1 MKNKLLSA
9 IAIALVS
16 MYLLGCAS
24 NSDTKDNEDNAY
36 KQRATEIVTQKMSES
51 N

>member
-1 MKNKLLSA
+1 MKRKLLSA

-16 MYLLGCAS
+16 MYFFGCAS
-24 NSDTKDNEDNAY
+24 NDTKDNEDNAY

>member
-1 MKNKLLSA
+1 MKRKLLSA
-9 IAIALVS
+9 IAIAFVS
-16 MYLLGCAS
+16 MYLIGCAS
-24 NSDTKDNEDNAY
+24 NDPKDKEDNAY